1 MSGMKSVG
9 LIGCGHI
16 AGAHLEAFKQ
26 TKHSTVTGVFD
37 VSRELAEKRAKE
49 FGVERIYNT
58 LEEAIAASDVVDV
71 CTPPHTHADIACKI
85 LEARKHLLIE
95 KPLVTSL
102 SDWERIQAVKKPES
116 AICVVHNLKFTHAIQ
131 QAKEWVDEGRI
142 GDVIRI
148 HRLFLTNPEDD
159 RMLVDP
165 EPGKKPH
172 WSHALPGGRWFETL
186 PHELY
191 ITHMFAGPL
200 ELDAV
205 TALQTKASIG
215 GAPADEVCIVFAGAR
230 AISTVHYSA
239 SCAENRRSVEIY
251 GTHGKIDVDI
261 LSDSASISQARDG
274 KWKRAV
280 GLKNIEGGHRLVQA
294 VGDRLEYAKRR
305 VLKETPHATIIAAFD
320 RHLVGEGPTPT
331 PLEEIDYVVKNCDRV
346 GREIDRAVARARGAR
361 SA

>member
-1 MSGMKSVG
+1 VSKRVG

-26 TKHSTVTGVFD
+26 TKHSRVTGVFD
-37 VSRELAEKRAKE
+37 VTRELAEKRAKE
-49 FGVERIYNT
+49 FGIDRIYAS
-58 LEEAIAASDVVDV
+58 LDEAIANSDVLDV
-71 CTPPHTHADIACKI
+71 CTPPHTHADIACKV
-85 LEARKHLLIE
+85 LEASPSKHLLIE

-102 SDWERIQAVKKPES
+102 ADWERIQAVKKPES
-116 AICVVHNLKFTHAIQ
+116 SICVVHNLKFTHAIQ

-159 RMLVDP
+159 RMLVEP
-165 EPGKKPH
+165 EAGKKAH

-205 TALQTKASIG
+205 TALHTQAAPG
-215 GAPADEVCIVFAGAR
+215 GAPADEVCIVLAGAR

-239 SCAENRRSVEIY
+239 SCAENRRSVEIF
-251 GTHGKIDVDI
+251 GTHGKIEIDV
-261 LSDSASISQARDG
+261 LSDSVTISQARDG
-274 KWKRAV
+274 KWQRAV
-280 GLKNIEGGHRLVQA
+280 GVKNMETGHRLVQA

-305 VLKETPHATIIAAFD
+305 VLKETPHASIITAFD
-320 RHLVGEGPTPT
+320 KHLVGEGPTPT
-331 PLEEIDYVVKNCDRV
+331 PLEEIDYVVRNCDRV
-346 GREIDRAVARARGAR
+346 GREIDRAIERARRRATT
-361 SA
+361 